1 LTPGVS
7 LGRKTEKIS
16 MTEEQLE
23 QIKRDAF
30 VAGYVE
36 ACREWTSG
44 QIAAVSA
51 AHKAYEKRKTS

>member
-7 LGRKTEKIS
+7 LDRKMERTN
-16 MTEEQLE
+16 EEIE

-30 VAGYVE
+30 IEGYVA

-44 QIAAVSA
+44 QIAAISA